1 VTSGTLFSIC
11 RARGATATLPGSV
24 VMRARLATPRCE
36 HHESQQ
42 RVHGHSLLSVVY
54 IAWEGD
60 PVAERQQD
68 DDPTS

>member
-11 RARGATATLPGSV
+11 RARGATATLWDLWSCARGWRHHDV
-24 VMRARLATPRCE
+24 NTMRVSE
-36 HHESQQ
+36 

-54 IAWEGD
+54 IAWDGD